1 MLWMTPTRTCI
12 DPINCAAHALFATPI
27 PSLTV
32 FGGPSVS
39 PEALCAAATFGQSDA
54 SMTPSAPISAIS
66 RKTGLRQKRSY
77 ARIV

>member
-54 SMTPSAPISAIS
+54 SKTPSAPIPTFA
-66 RKTGLRQKRSY
+66 RKDGLQQKRSES
-77 ARIV
+77 RIV